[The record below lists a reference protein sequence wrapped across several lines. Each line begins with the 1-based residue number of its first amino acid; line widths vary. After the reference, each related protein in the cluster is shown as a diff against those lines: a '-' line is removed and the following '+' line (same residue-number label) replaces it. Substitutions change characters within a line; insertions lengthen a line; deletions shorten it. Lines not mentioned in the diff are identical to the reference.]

1 MSKNGQRNLYIIA
14 SLAVKRVPKSVGSI
28 RHTTRCAKITS
39 FYKVKFSTISNFID
53 KVGYF
58 IVNLPA
64 SFLNRNEDRVTG

>member
-14 SLAVKRVPKSVGSI
+14 SLAVKRVPKSVGRI
-28 RHTTRCAKITS
+28 RHTRCAKITS
-39 FYKVKFSTISNFID
+39 FYKQLSFISNFID

>member
-14 SLAVKRVPKSVGSI
+14 SLAVKRVPNSVGLI

-39 FYKVKFSTISNFID
+39 FYKQLSFISNFID

>member
-1 MSKNGQRNLYIIA
+1 MSKKGQRNLYIIV
-14 SLAVKRVPKSVGSI
+14 SLAVKRVPKSVGRI

-39 FYKVKFSTISNFID
+39 FYKQLSFISNFID